1 MIKGTNRRM
10 FRRPR
15 PAREASGILASSQ
28 ELINQVLP
36 LRMQGG
42 GDPFA
47 ELKKLIER
55 QSASIEEPGFLDLLQ
70 SLGVGAL
77 QSEAIDPSR
86 STLQNLARALPFA
99 LESLD
104 KKELAADQR
113 ALALAQASGQLTQM
127 EKELQIAQN
136 EALRKAQKLN
146 IDEFNARLTT
156 PVKNALASMGVDFS
170 PRTNQLMFKGKETNL
185 TELQDPET
193 SPLTKDQRQLI
204 TQAMSGLTEDLSIG
218 NILSDPNASRGLKQQ
233 LAFTSIK
240 DLEFGQRDARLKQLL
255 DQINRQ
261 SYLNYAPTLQEQ
273 FGGFD
278 QGFKMLFS
286 TNPAQDSQ
294 MLIGSAVVPSKD
306 EAGNVTFK
314 FIDILEDLDGSLKFR
329 TNASFKNRF
338 GEKGEEFGVDGDTI
352 GEFTKS
358 LGNSYTE

>member
-28 ELINQVLP
+28 ELMNQVLP
-36 LRMQGG
+36 LRMKAG

-47 ELKKLIER
+47 ELKALIER

-86 STLQNLARALPFA
+86 STLQNLARALPLA
-99 LESLD
+99 LQSLD
-104 KKELAADQR
+104 KKEAASDQR

-136 EALRKAQKLN
+136 EALRKGQKLN
-146 IDEFNARLTT
+146 IDEFNARFTT

-170 PRTNQLMFKGKETNL
+170 PRTNELMFKGKETNL
-185 TELQDPET
+185 NQLLDSET
-193 SPLTKDQRQLI
+193 SPLNKDQRQLI

-218 NILSDPNASRGLKQQ
+218 NILTDPTASRSLKQQ
-233 LAFTSIK
+233 LAFTSIQ
-240 DLEFGQRDARLKQLL
+240 DLEFTERSNRLKQLL
-255 DQINRQ
+255 SQINRQ

-273 FGGFD
+273 FGGEPIR
-278 QGFKMLFS
+278 MLFS
-286 TNPAQDSQ
+286 TDPAKDSQ

-306 EAGNVTFK
+306 KAGKVMFK
-314 FIDILEDLDGSLKFR
+314 FVDILEDLDGSLKFKPN
-329 TNASFKNRF
+329 TAFKNKF
-338 GEKGEEFGVDGDTI
+338 GEKGVENGVDNKTI
-352 GEFTKS
+352 EAFTKG
-358 LGNSYTE
+358 LGNRFTE